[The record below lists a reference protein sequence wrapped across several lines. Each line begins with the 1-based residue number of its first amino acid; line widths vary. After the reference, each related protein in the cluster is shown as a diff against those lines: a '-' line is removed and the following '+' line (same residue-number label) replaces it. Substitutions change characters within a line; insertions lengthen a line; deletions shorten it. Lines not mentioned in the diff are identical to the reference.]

1 MTNLELLWSWLQPV
15 YGNDGAAAVL
25 GNVRAES
32 AYNPM
37 NLQNSYEK
45 KLGYNDLTYTAA
57 VDSGAYDRYAFA
69 HDSAGYGLAQWTHW
83 NRKQNLYDFIKERK
97 TSIGLLQGQCDFM
110 ITEIRGYGLSDQLKS
125 SDLTLRDKVAL
136 VLRKY
141 EKPAD
146 QSEANVDRRTG
157 YAREILQQMTAAA
170 PTGSKYAEL
179 VSLLRKTADELEKL
193 TT

>member
-1 MTNLELLWSWLQPV
+1 MTNLELLWNWLQPV
-15 YGNDGAAAVL
+15 YGNEGAAAVL

-32 AYNPM
+32 AYNPC

-57 VDSGAYDRYAFA
+57 VDSGAYDRYRFA

-83 NRKQNLYDFIKERK
+83 SRKQNLYDFIKERE
-97 TSIGLLQGQCDFM
+97 TSMGDLKGQCDFM

-125 SDLTLRDKVAL
+125 PDLTLRDKVAL

-170 PTGSKYAEL
+170 PTGSRYAEL
-179 VSLLRKTADELEKL
+179 VSLLRKAADELEKL

>member
-1 MTNLELLWSWLQPV
+1 MTNLELLWTWLQYV
-15 YGNDGAAAVL
+15 YGNDGAAAIL

-32 AYNPM
+32 AYIPC

-45 KLGYNDLTYTAA
+45 KLGYSDVTYTAA
-57 VDSGAYDRYAFA
+57 VDSGAYDRNKFA
-69 HDSAGYGLAQWTHW
+69 HDCAGYGLAQWTHW
-83 NRKQNLYDFIKERK
+83 SRKQNLYDFIKERK
-97 TSIGLLQGQCDFM
+97 LSIGDLKGQCDFM
-110 ITEIRGYGLSDQLKS
+110 ITEIRGYGLAEQLAS
-125 SDLTLRDKVAL
+125 PDLSLRDKVAI

-157 YAREILQQMTAAA
+157 YAREILYQMTASAH
-170 PTGSKYAEL
+170 PGSGHAEL
-179 VSLLRKTADELEKL
+179 VALLRKTADELEKL